1 MIVVGHSLG
10 AFTAPLVCARL
21 RIDLLVLVAAMV
33 PLPGELFD
41 DWWEKAG
48 YAASGYEDV
57 FYHDVRRSWQPK
69 PGGGGVTRRRKR
81 CGSRGLST
89 PGRRCRRGT
98 CCAATTG
105 CSLPAWAKGHA
116 RERLRIEAD
125 EMAGGHYVM
134 LSRPRELA
142 ERLDAYAEAVP

>member
-1 MIVVGHSLG
+1 MRGPSAGWREYADEVARSIGEPRNVIVVGHSLG

-48 YAASGYEDV
+48 YAASGQDV
-57 FYHDVRRSWQPK
+57 FYHDVPPELQPG
-69 PGGGGVTRRRKR
+69 PGDEGVTRRRKR
-81 CGSRGLST
+81 REPWLST
-89 PGRRCRRGT
+89 RGRRCRRGT

-105 CSLPAWAKGHA
+105 CSLAAWASGHA
-116 RERLRIEAD
+116 RERLHR
-125 EMAGGHYVM
+125 G
-134 LSRPRELA
+134 R
-142 ERLDAYAEAVP
+142 